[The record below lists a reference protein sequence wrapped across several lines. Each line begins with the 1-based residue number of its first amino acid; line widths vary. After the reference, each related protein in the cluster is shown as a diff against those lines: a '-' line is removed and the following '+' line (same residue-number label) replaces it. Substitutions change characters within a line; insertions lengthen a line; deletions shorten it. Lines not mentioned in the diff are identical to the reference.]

1 MGKRM
6 KRYLLEHTNEKSE
19 ETYKDVSSMIRKSLK
34 KLTPS
39 LSSKMTTAANASQAK
54 IRRDLSQM
62 IVTAGAGQDTI
73 KPDTAR
79 LGFQAAVLAELE
91 RLQDD
96 WQKDLENPSVQ
107 LRAVN
112 PLERFDRDSE
122 GDGEGEDEDQGAESG
137 SGGEDDESGAEASD
151 DDADSENGEDDY
163 DDGDEDE
170 DDDDDNL

>member
-1 MGKRM
+1 M

>member
-6 KRYLLEHTNEKSE
+6 KRHLLEHTNEKSE

-170 DDDDDNL
+170 DDDDNL

>member
-1 MGKRM
+1 M
-6 KRYLLEHTNEKSE
+6 KRHLLEHTNEKSE
-19 ETYKDVSSMIRKSLK
+19 ETYKDISSMIRKSLK

-73 KPDTAR
+73 KPDAAR
-79 LGFQAAVLAELE
+79 LSFQAAVLAELE

-96 WQKDLENPSVQ
+96 WQKDLQNPSVQ

-170 DDDDDNL
+170 DDDDNL

>member
-170 DDDDDNL
+170 DDDDNL

>member
-6 KRYLLEHTNEKSE
+6 KRHLLEHTNEKSE

-62 IVTAGAGQDTI
+62 IVAAGAGQDTI
-73 KPDTAR
+73 KLDAAR
-79 LGFQAAVLAELE
+79 LDFQAAVLAELE

-112 PLERFDRDSE
+112 PLERFDHDSE
-122 GDGEGEDEDQGAESG
+122 GDSEGEDEDQGADSG

-151 DDADSENGEDDY
+151 DDSDSENGEDDY
-163 DDGDEDE
+163 DDGDKDE
-170 DDDDDNL
+170 DDDDNL

>member
-6 KRYLLEHTNEKSE
+6 KQHLLEYTNEKSE

-170 DDDDDNL
+170 DDDDNL